1 MEEIARV
8 PEVDEVLIG
17 PLDLSVS
24 LGAPTQFEHP
34 LMKQA
39 LARTVGAVTGRDG
52 EPKWLVYGNHNNSS
66 ACSS

>member
-24 LGAPTQFEHP
+24 LGAPTQFEQP

-39 LARTVGAVTGRDG
+39 LARTAGAVKG
-52 EPKWLVYGNHNNSS
+52 
-66 ACSS
+66 